1 MTPYEAFEIQ
11 AEQIDAQDSAD
22 QEEYCTG
29 AADAAIFSPPATKN
43 PAYLSGYFDTLRL
56 LVSQSNR
63 TFQPRFEDATEN
75 ANSNGGGDAW
85 GRHDCDWLDDGGDP
99 F

>member
-1 MTPYEAFEIQ
+1 MTPYEAFDIAEDQIQ
-11 AEQIDAQDSAD
+11 AQDKAA

-29 AADAAIFSPPATKN
+29 SADAAVLNPPATKD

-56 LVSQSNR
+56 LVTQSPR
-63 TFQPRFEDATEN
+63 AFQPRFEDVEKHTA
-75 ANSNGGGDAW
+75 DPW